1 MKGPVRSAIIA
12 IITVAAVIVLGLA
25 AWAWARGVTVVY
37 FRRDVVAQG
46 YAQVCLQQSTP
57 QADAVGDAAYDCGKP
72 HGLHVAVAG
81 REAYAFVNRD
91 EGSMVLVC
99 RSGARKHV
107 VWYGYFT
114 VNLSAVG
121 PMPVTCATP
130 TEARGLP

>member
-1 MKGPVRSAIIA
+1 MKGQMRNRIIA

-25 AWAWARGVTVVY
+25 AWAWVRGVTVVY
-37 FRRDVVAQG
+37 FCRDAVAQG
-46 YAQVCLQQSTP
+46 YAQVCVQQSTP
-57 QADAVGDAAYDCGKP
+57 QADAIGDAAYDCGKP
-72 HGLHVAVAG
+72 NGRHVAVGG

-107 VWYGYFT
+107 VRYGYFT
-114 VNLSAVG
+114 VNLSAVE
-121 PMPVTCATP
+121 PMPVTCATS